1 MKETNMK
8 TNEPKLKVFVKKWN
22 KRNVKIQ
29 QRRDREKVVITYT
42 RTPLLKED
50 LKVEIG
56 RAHV

>member
-1 MKETNMK
+1 MK

-50 LKVEIG
+50 LK
-56 RAHV
+56 